1 MLRNWADLPEQMRIA
16 EVKPYYDI
24 LDRKRAALLIKR
36 ILDVLMAFVLIVVL
50 ALPMVLIGLLI
61 KLDGSGPVFF
71 RQERVT
77 EYGKVFRIHKFRTMA
92 VAKENTGNL
101 ITVGD
106 DPRITN
112 IGKTLRRM
120 RLDELPQLIDVLQ
133 GNMSFVGTRPEAL
146 EYVSKYKPEYLATLL
161 LPAGITSEASIRFK
175 DEGELLKETDNVEKT
190 YLEEILPDKME
201 LNLKALR
208 EFSIV
213 SDARTLVNTVW
224 AVIGSL
230 L

>member
-224 AVIGSL
+224 AVIGSR
-230 L
+230 